1 VPTLVASEVTIG
13 ASTAREKST
22 TPFHWARVST
32 PPNPAGGAA
41 GASSASGKKVELAQ
55 VPLTRT

>member
-1 VPTLVASEVTIG
+1 MLVASEVTIG

-22 TPFHWARVST
+22 TPFHWAR
-32 PPNPAGGAA
+32 GQHAA
-41 GASSASGKKVELAQ
+41 ESRVVVPRRASSDSGKKVELAQ